1 MALGAKK
8 YRLLGFM
15 MVQYDQVFTRE
26 RLLHDVW
33 DQDFDTS
40 TNVVDYVRYLWAK
53 IDEPFGRQFIHTM
66 LGKGHIMYE

>member
-1 MALGAKK
+1 MVALGAKK

-33 DQDFDTS
+33 DKDFDTS
-40 TNVVDYVRYLWAK
+40 TNVVDYVRYL
-53 IDEPFGRQFIHTM
+53 
-66 LGKGHIMYE
+66 

>member
-15 MVQYDQVFTRE
+15 MVHFDQVFTRE

-33 DQDFDTS
+33 DKDFDTS
-40 TNVVDYVRYLWAK
+40 TNVVVYVRYL
-53 IDEPFGRQFIHTM
+53 
-66 LGKGHIMYE
+66 